1 MNYKENLTLKIFNTV
16 MFLGTIFTNFF
27 VINGFGSL
35 KSIGNISNEYNTLLT
50 PPDWAFSIWGLIYSV
65 LLLFNICQFFPQLG
79 LNQEVTNIGPIFVI
93 SCLFNIAW
101 IFTFSVGTKYS
112 ILISVFIILGL
123 LISLFFIQDRVKFF
137 NSNSSTYKILFIDIP
152 FSIYLGWVITASIVN
167 IGTSI
172 RAFNIDVDYKN
183 IFYIVMLIL
192 ALFIYVFTLTKRNNY
207 GSYVIFIYVLISLI
221 IKHKD
226 NNLLISYTV
235 TILIFVIIFL
245 GMKIFLPICLDNN
258 YYKK

>member
-1 MNYKENLTLKIFNTV
+1 MNYKENLALKIFNAV
-16 MFLGTIFTNFF
+16 MFFGTIFTNFF
-27 VINGFGSL
+27 VIDGVGSL
-35 KSIGNISNEYNTLLT
+35 KPIGNISNEYNTLLT
-50 PPDWAFSIWGLIYSV
+50 PPDWAFSIWGLIYSG

-79 LNQEVTNIGPIFVI
+79 LNQEVKNIGPIFII

-101 IFTFSVGTKYS
+101 IFTFSLGTKYS

-123 LISLFFIQDRVKFF
+123 LISLFFIQDKVKFF
-137 NSNSSTYKILFIDIP
+137 DSNSSTYKILFIDIP

-192 ALFIYVFTLTKRNNY
+192 ALFIYLFTLTKSNNY
-207 GSYVIFIYVLISLI
+207 VSYVIFIYVLISLI

-245 GMKIFLPICLDNN
+245 GMKIFLPICKRRNN
-258 YYKK
+258 LLR

>member
-16 MFLGTIFTNFF
+16 MFFGTIFTNFF

-35 KSIGNISNEYNTLLT
+35 KPIGNISNEYNTLLT
-50 PPDWAFSIWGLIYSV
+50 PPDWTFSIWGLIYSG
-65 LLLFNICQFFPQLG
+65 LLLFNICQFFSQLG

-137 NSNSSTYKILFIDIP
+137 DSNSSTYKILFVDIP

-167 IGTSI
+167 ISTSI

-192 ALFIYVFTLTKRNNY
+192 ALFIYVFILTKRNNY
-207 GSYVIFIYVLISLI
+207 GSYVVFIYVLISLI

-245 GMKIFLPICLDNN
+245 GIKIFLPICLDNN